1 LRKLSPGARK
11 KAKAGPAPRPGIL
24 GIAPYVGG
32 DSELPGIAKP
42 IKLASN
48 ESALGPSPKAVAAYR
63 DCAAS
68 LHRYPDGSHKA
79 LREAIAR
86 RYALKAENI
95 VCGNGSDEL
104 LALLAK
110 GYCGPGDE
118 VLYTEHGFLIYPIVA
133 LAAGA
138 TPVVAPESGLRTDVD
153 ALLKR
158 VTKRTRIVFLANPN
172 NPTGSYIP
180 RRELKRL
187 RDGLPDHVLLVLD
200 AAYAEFVTVRD
211 YSAGA
216 DLVATHDNV
225 VMTRTFSKIYALSAL
240 RLGWALCPP
249 NVAAVLN
256 RLRGPFNLN
265 TPAQAAGIAALEDAA
280 LEAQAREH
288 NTRWRDW
295 LAVELSRFGLQ
306 VYPSV
311 TNFLLVRFGAGAK
324 TGAAAADKFLRRE
337 GIILRRVDNYGLPEC
352 LRITIGR
359 EDEMKKLVSAIGR
372 FLGRS

>member
-1 LRKLSPGARK
+1 LRKPSPGTRK
-11 KAKAGPAPRPGIL
+11 PAQAGLTPRPGIL
-24 GIAPYVGG
+24 EIAPYVGG

-48 ESALGPSPKAVAAYR
+48 ESALGPSPRAVAAYR
-63 DCAAS
+63 DCAAA
-68 LHRYPDGSHKA
+68 LHRYPDGSHLR
-79 LREAIAR
+79 LREALAQR
-86 RYALKAENI
+86 HRMDAANI

-104 LALLAK
+104 LAMLAK
-110 GYCGPGDE
+110 AYAGPGDE
-118 VLYTEHGFLIYPIVA
+118 VLYTAHGFLLYPIVA

-138 TPVVAPESGLRTDVD
+138 TPVVAPESELRTDVD

-158 VTKRTRIVFLANPN
+158 VTPRTRIVFLANPN

-180 RRELKRL
+180 KAELRRL
-187 RDGLPDHVLLVLD
+187 RDGLPDDVLLVID
-200 AAYAEFVTVRD
+200 AAYAEFVTARD

-216 DLVATHDNV
+216 DLVAAFDNV
-225 VMTRTFSKIYALSAL
+225 VMTRTFSKIYALAAL

-249 NVAAVLN
+249 NVAGVLN

-265 TPAQAAGIAALEDAA
+265 TAAQAAGIAALEDIA
-280 LEAQAREH
+280 LETQAREH

-295 LAVELSRFGLQ
+295 LAVELTRLGLH

-311 TNFLLVRFGAGAK
+311 TNFLLVRFGADAK
-324 TGAAAADKFLRRE
+324 HGAAAADKFLRGE

-352 LRITIGR
+352 LRVTVGR
-359 EDEMKKLVSAIGR
+359 EDEMRTLVSALGR